1 MTVPGRWLPVVS
13 SISWTLFPADF
24 NAGFSQGRIWKCV
37 DGWRGR
43 ETWTSFRFF
52 SAAFAPSM
60 KLLLWAPV
68 RQSVLQFLLSPGSTI
83 TSSPF
88 SHFSSGVVSFPERAS
103 GCPRVLPLLAQSP
116 LFLCHIIS
124 KWQSQHWNA
133 QGLAPKFMV
142 FKTVSLACLC
152 WIVLCH
158 LTQAK
163 AIWEDVK
170 LN

>member
-1 MTVPGRWLPVVS
+1 MCGWLEGKGDMGLLSLLQCSFCSFNEVASVS
-13 SISWTLFPADF
+13 SCPA
-24 NAGFSQGRIWKCV
+24 AS
-37 DGWRGR
+37 
-43 ETWTSFRFF
+43 
-52 SAAFAPSM
+52 SAILA
-60 KLLLWAPV
+60 LT
-68 RQSVLQFLLSPGSTI
+68 GYTI

-124 KWQSQHWNA
+124 KWQSQHWNL

-163 AIWEDVK
+163 AI
-170 LN
+170 